1 MSHQRRSDLDSFFRS
16 VYDSLARKVLEAE
29 SAGKPKQRKSAAA
42 GRESDGVA
50 PAPRLAK
57 SRSSARSS
65 GR

>member
-16 VYDSLARKVLEAE
+16 VYDSLAKKVLEAD
-29 SAGKPKQRKSAAA
+29 SAAKPKSKKHAE
-42 GRESDGVA
+42 RETNAVA

-57 SRSSARSS
+57 SRSRARSS